1 MSNDSATSLSRDITP
16 ESAAG
21 HYAPSLS
28 RDAILGITG
37 TRDPIPESHSKYIPF
52 FEKVKLPLAQR
63 PEKRARKDIEDP
75 PNTAGALSTVPS
87 DNTNHIQRQ
96 ANQCQKLVEDLIES
110 TISDHEFFREL
121 RSIGVT
127 SDQAQD
133 FTQQAQERIAIRRGK
148 KRQTGAPTPDL
159 VHSSPAP
166 IDDEA
171 VGVCSQTLQANDQQ
185 ASQDNQGWNELE
197 ERISFANQCHGSP
210 SLMDKFI
217 ELFDNGR
224 SRSHHSG
231 IPDSVISIAP
241 HLMRHATAAEPE
253 DPHIKRPRELKR
265 AFSSDR
271 ALEAL
276 LNFAKAQSVKD
287 PVSQGIWKLIIL
299 DQFVNFTKL
308 YATFNPSYDHN
319 DNPRDFGHDFVLI
332 KKDQINQR
340 RTIASQSDW
349 SRCFDAWA
357 EGVVLFYPHRQ
368 DELRVYREEV
378 IDIFRQ
384 GFHSVS
390 VAIDFD
396 IDAHNC
402 YANQPFCLNDVVKL
416 QKMYTDQVIKSSQ
429 ASRPTFSSY
438 PNFTPKK
445 KPTTI
450 CQN

>member
-1 MSNDSATSLSRDITP
+1 MSNDLGTLLSRDITP

-28 RDAILGITG
+28 RDAILGIMG

-87 DNTNHIQRQ
+87 DNTNRIQRQ
-96 ANQCQKLVEDLIES
+96 ANQCQKLVDDLVES
-110 TISDHEFFREL
+110 TISEQEFFREL

-133 FTQQAQERIAIRRGK
+133 FAQQAQERIAICRGK
-148 KRQTGAPTPDL
+148 KR
-159 VHSSPAP
+159 
-166 IDDEA
+166 
-171 VGVCSQTLQANDQQ
+171 VCSQTLQADDQQ
-185 ASQDNQGWNELE
+185 ASQDNQGWNESE
-197 ERISFANQCHGSP
+197 ERISFANQRHVSP

-224 SRSHHSG
+224 GRSHHSG

-241 HLMRHATAAEPE
+241 HLMQHATAAEPE
-253 DPHIKRPRELKR
+253 DPHIKRSRELKW

-276 LNFAKAQSVKD
+276 LDFAKAQSVKD

-299 DQFVNFTKL
+299 DPFVDFTKL
-308 YATFNPSYDHN
+308 YATFDPLYDHN

-340 RTIASQSDW
+340 CTIA
-349 SRCFDAWA
+349 
-357 EGVVLFYPHRQ
+357 
-368 DELRVYREEV
+368 
-378 IDIFRQ
+378 
-384 GFHSVS
+384 
-390 VAIDFD
+390 
-396 IDAHNC
+396 
-402 YANQPFCLNDVVKL
+402 
-416 QKMYTDQVIKSSQ
+416 
-429 ASRPTFSSY
+429 
-438 PNFTPKK
+438 
-445 KPTTI
+445 
-450 CQN
+450 